1 MQAVGVRVSLAAPK
15 SVSGEYGEIWI
26 GSEWW
31 CRTDGP

>member
-26 GSEWW
+26 GSEMVV
-31 CRTDGP
+31 PH